1 MILTQRL
8 FPVDGIALPA
18 FGPSGMENWGL
29 IKYRETNLLLKE
41 GETSSS
47 SREGIGKL
55 VAHEIGHQVRL
66 ILQYLSSCSASCT
79 LVRERHNS
87 LKTSGAQYCNTLS
100 HALFSYNHMQ
110 QPLGRQWADNP
121 SDIKFMTLVP

>member
-29 IKYRETNLLLKE
+29 VKYRETNLLLKE

-47 SREGIGKL
+47 SREGIAKL

-66 ILQYLSSCSASCT
+66 VLQYLSSCSASCT
-79 LVRERHNS
+79 FSCARKTQQSENIRRAILHHLKSCSVLVQRHATTARE
-87 LKTSGAQYCNTLS
+87 
-100 HALFSYNHMQ
+100 
-110 QPLGRQWADNP
+110 ADNP
-121 SDIKFMTLVP
+121 TTQSL